1 MKPSVR
7 MFAKIVFIAILLEVF
22 LFNFKFWTTMTYDPI
37 SMSITNVG
45 EGLEKKVITLS
56 FLKVVTILTLKLTE
70 SMKRLKMY
78 T

>member
-45 EGLEKKVITLS
+45 EGLEKKGDTT
-56 FLKVVTILTLKLTE
+56 FLFKGKDE
-70 SMKRLKMY
+70 F
-78 T
+78 